1 MTEGRWQRGSSP
13 DHPRSAEHRTSSG
26 LDELLT
32 AVARGNERAYDAVYD
47 LTSGWVLGVA
57 RKVVRDPAQA
67 EEVMQE
73 VMLDVWRLASRFDPA
88 RGTGT
93 SWVMTLA
100 HRRAVDRVRSE
111 RSHAIRERRAAK
123 AVIDYDDV
131 IEAVEANLDAQRVQR
146 CVTSLTPLQRE
157 CVSLA
162 YYGGYTYREVAQL
175 LGVPAGTV
183 KTRMRDGLIRLR
195 DCLGDAKGVQ

>member
-1 MTEGRWQRGSSP
+1 MSEGRWRRGSAP
-13 DHPRSAEHRTSSG
+13 DHLGSAEHRAASG

-32 AVARGNERAYDAVYD
+32 AVARGDERAYDGVYD
-47 LTSGWVLGVA
+47 RTSGWVLGVA

-111 RSHAIRERRAAK
+111 RSHAIRELRAAR

-131 IEAVEANLDAQRVQR
+131 TEAVEASLDAQRVQR
-146 CVTSLTPLQRE
+146 CVASLTPLQRE
-157 CVSLA
+157 CVHLA
-162 YYGGYTYREVAQL
+162 YYGGYTYREVAEL

-195 DCLGDAKGVQ
+195 DCLGDGKGVR